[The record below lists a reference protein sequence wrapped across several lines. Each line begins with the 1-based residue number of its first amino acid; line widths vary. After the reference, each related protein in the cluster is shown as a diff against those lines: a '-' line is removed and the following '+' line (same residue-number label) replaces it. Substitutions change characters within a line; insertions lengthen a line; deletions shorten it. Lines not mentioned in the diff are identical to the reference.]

1 MNNSLTHYRGQL
13 RDAIDR
19 DVRRRQTATR
29 RRVALAVPAAAA
41 TATAA
46 TLLISTGSPSGTSA
60 ADAAILRGVAAELAP
75 PAGTILHEQ
84 AMVSVQGAPAVP
96 YELWQ
101 QADSP
106 QSYRIIKFG
115 SEGEYDGATG
125 DFLLYNPD
133 SNTITSAPVA
143 ATPGRN
149 GRGAEDFAATLRAMV
164 QQGQAMVDSTTTFD
178 GVRAYKLTVT
188 GSSDKFLNG
197 TAYVDATTYR
207 PLEIDTTGGGGEVIK
222 FSAYDYLPANAANMR
237 LLDVTAA
244 HPGARVVSP
253 QP

>member
-1 MNNSLTHYRGQL
+1 MNDSLTLYRDQL

-19 DVRRRQTATR
+19 DVLRRRTAAR
-29 RRVALAVPAAAA
+29 RRVAIGVPAAAA

-46 TLLISTGSPSGTSA
+46 ALLISTGSPSGTSP

-84 AMVSVQGAPAVP
+84 AMVSDQGAPAVP

-101 QADSP
+101 QADTP

-115 SEGEYDGATG
+115 SDGEYDGATG
-125 DFLLYNPD
+125 HFLLYNPG

-164 QQGQAMVDSTTTFD
+164 QQGQATVDSTTTYD
-178 GVRAYKLTVT
+178 GIREYDRESGVYIPSEELKREDYAAWQSVVDREQ
-188 GSSDKFLNG
+188 GRHGFSSMIKRLFQPA
-197 TAYVDATTYR
+197 TA
-207 PLEIDTTGGGGEVIK
+207 
-222 FSAYDYLPANAANMR
+222 
-237 LLDVTAA
+237 
-244 HPGARVVSP
+244 
-253 QP
+253 